1 MTEKKKYIKV
11 YIEVTEKKK
20 YIQVYIEVTFVG
32 LGC

>member
-20 YIQVYIEVTFVG
+20 YIKVYIEVTFVG